1 MPVFAVTY
9 VYGPDTETRMEHR
22 PRHRQWQASLNEAG
36 TILASGPLD
45 DSPVPGGL
53 LILSA
58 ADVAEVE
65 AHLKEDPYAEI
76 GVIDSVT
83 IRQWTPVFGPFAEA

>member
-22 PRHRQWQASLNEAG
+22 PKHRQWQSGLHEAG
-36 TILASGPLD
+36 VILASGPLD
-45 DSPVPGGL
+45 NSPAPGGL
-53 LILSA
+53 LVFRA
-58 ADVAEVE
+58 ADTAEVE
-65 AHLKEDPYAEI
+65 THLAADPYASI
-76 GVIDSVT
+76 GVIDSVS